1 MRKEQNSEKGYIH
14 ELKTRLE
21 TKQQEGRRADGG
33 HGGLLTTVGKLE
45 RQHAALVQVELVLV
59 GLGDM
64 QHLHVAVFHPH
75 SQPLSGRAVAQRKD
89 LEWKQ
94 VTMLVATEDVL
105 PLTGRRGTAS
115 SGDTT

>member
-1 MRKEQNSEKGYIH
+1 MGE
-14 ELKTRLE
+14 
-21 TKQQEGRRADGG
+21 
-33 HGGLLTTVGKLE
+33 LE

-64 QHLHVAVFHPH
+64 QHLHIAVFHPH
-75 SQPLSGRAVAQRKD
+75 GQPLSSRAVAQRKD

-94 VTMLVATEDVL
+94 VTMVATEEVL
-105 PLTGRRGTAS
+105 LLTGKRGTAS

>member
-45 RQHAALVQVELVLV
+45 RQHAVLVQVELVLV

-94 VTMLVATEDVL
+94 VTMVATEDVL

>member
-1 MRKEQNSEKGYIH
+1 M
-14 ELKTRLE
+14 
-21 TKQQEGRRADGG
+21 
-33 HGGLLTTVGKLE
+33 LTTVGELE

-64 QHLHVAVFHPH
+64 QHLHIAVFHPH
-75 SQPLSGRAVAQRKD
+75 GQPLSSQAVAQRKD

-94 VTMLVATEDVL
+94 VTMVATEEVL
-105 PLTGRRGTAS
+105 LLTGKRGTAS